1 MKRLFRGASRL
12 VMPLGIPLAWKQLAA
27 DGKRLITAVTGVA
40 FGIMLMMF
48 QVGLYNGINAMVVLP
63 HENLDGD
70 LFLTS
75 VDWEALGS
83 SRGFTRH
90 RLAQAEALPEV
101 KSAVPLYVGF
111 VGWKNP
117 QTRQTRQALTLAF
130 DPAKIP
136 FRAGAIRDQA
146 SKLRDPEAVLF
157 DTLSGSDYGP
167 IPELFESHNQS
178 MDVDVERKHAVVRG
192 LFTMGTTLYASANVV
207 MSDEAYFRY
216 RSDLTRNIATIGV
229 ISLKPNAEPEQ
240 VAERIRALLPPD
252 VRVLTR
258 SAFIAEEQ
266 RYWNR
271 RTPVGFVVGAGLLVG
286 MLVGAIVVYQI
297 LYSDVNDHLKEY
309 ATLKAI
315 GFEDRFFTV
324 LVMEEALILVLL
336 GILPAL
342 AMTETLNY
350 FARVTVNLRAYIAP
364 PQVGFVLLAVGFSC
378 LLAGRLAMKR
388 LRTADPASV
397 F

>member
-1 MKRLFRGASRL
+1 MRRLLRGISRF
-12 VMPLGIPLAWKQLAA
+12 VMPLGIPLAWRQLAA
-27 DGKRLITAVTGVA
+27 DGKRLTTAAIGVA

-63 HENLDGD
+63 HESLDGD
-70 LFLTS
+70 LFVTS

-83 SRGFTRH
+83 SRGFTRR
-90 RLAQAEALPEV
+90 RLVQAEALPEV

-117 QTRQTRQALTLAF
+117 ETRQTRQALTLAF
-130 DPAKIP
+130 DPAENP
-136 FRAGAIRDQA
+136 FKPGAIRDQA
-146 SKLRDPEAVLF
+146 DKLRDPEAVLF
-157 DTLSGSDYGP
+157 DRLSGSDYGP
-167 IPELFESHNQS
+167 IPALFESHKQG

-192 LFTMGTTLYASANVV
+192 LFTMGTTLFASANVV

-216 RSDLTRNIATIGV
+216 RADLTRNIATVGV
-229 ISLKPNAEPEQ
+229 ISLQPNADPEQ
-240 VAERIRALLPPD
+240 VAARLRELLPAD
-252 VRVLTR
+252 IRVLTR
-258 SAFIAEEQ
+258 PAFIAEEQ
-266 RYWNR
+266 KYWNR
-271 RTPVGFVVGAGLLVG
+271 RTPVGFVVSAGMLVG
-286 MLVGAIVVYQI
+286 LLVGAIVVYQI

-309 ATLKAI
+309 ATLKAL
-315 GFEDRFFTV
+315 GFEDRFFTI

-342 AMTETLNY
+342 LMTEALNY
-350 FARVTVNLRAYIAP
+350 LARVTVNLHAYIDP
-364 PQVGFVLLAVGFSC
+364 PQVALVLLAVSLSC
-378 LLAGRLAMKR
+378 ALAGRLATGR